1 MSHILAWF
9 PMAMTTTIMNDTVP
23 EFAIFQNSRTKLSG
37 VWNGERWAWPPK
49 EDYELLRDLAKL
61 IRIDPDPVEIIKSI
75 QIDKQTDFNW
85 DTEPGFFIPPEELDG
100 LE

>member
-1 MSHILAWF
+1 MKPI
-9 PMAMTTTIMNDTVP
+9 P
-23 EFAIFQNSRTKLSG
+23 EFAIFQNSRTKQSG
-37 VWNGERWAWPPK
+37 VWNGERWAYPPK
-49 EDYELLRDLAKL
+49 KDFELLRVLSTL
-61 IRIDPDPVEIIKSI
+61 IRTDPDPVGIVKAI